1 MFLQI
6 NFTPEVE
13 TLRYSIAY
21 IAIFLVVLVGCIFF
35 LTNIFINFLK
45 KKKKS
50 DLIDPNRNTTKKDIQ
65 TIGDILKLTQ
75 EEKDLLWNICERQS
89 VKNLYIELKNEKF
102 IDSILKKEFE
112 LYKQDDN
119 FCAILFSI
127 RNKIDVYRN
136 SGMTLNSSKLIPANQ
151 KMTLIVNEDRYD
163 TSVVENT
170 NEGLILLVPKD
181 ILGNEINIPTLTKIN
196 LLFSMTNN
204 VAYNMQTRIM
214 RYQTRNLK
222 EIVVT
227 HSNNIE
233 IVHRR
238 NFTRISF
245 NTECIFS
252 AVQVTTGGDKK
263 EVQVEYK
270 PLEKKHIGKI
280 SDISAEGC
288 CLETELPIKPN
299 QYIYIEVEILEGKTS
314 KIFGKIVA
322 VEVNN
327 SKNKHIL
334 HINFVKIDKK
344 TKNLIYSFLYN
355 Y

>member
-6 NFTPEVE
+6 NFSPEVE

-21 IAIFLVVLVGCIFF
+21 IALFIVVFAGLIVLGANIAYQFLQ
-35 LTNIFINFLK
+35 K
-45 KKKKS
+45 KKKAN
-50 DLIDPNRNTTKKDIQ
+50 LQDPNRKTTKKDIS

-75 EEKDLLWNICERQS
+75 NEKDLLWNICERQS

-102 IDSILKKEFE
+102 IDSIFKKEFE
-112 LYKQDDN
+112 ASKQDEN
-119 FCAILFSI
+119 FCAVLFSI

-151 KMTLIVNEDRYD
+151 KMTLMVNEDRYD
-163 TSVVENT
+163 TSVIENT
-170 NEGLILLVPKD
+170 NEGLILLAPKN
-181 ILGNEINIPTLTKIN
+181 ILGDEINIPTLTKVN

-204 VAYNMQTRIM
+204 VAYNMPTRIM
-214 RYQTRNLK
+214 RYQTRNLR

-227 HSNNIE
+227 HSNNIA
-233 IVHRR
+233 ILHRR
-238 NFTRISF
+238 NFTRMPF

-252 AVQVTTGGDKK
+252 AVQVITGGDKK

-270 PLEKKHIGKI
+270 PLEKKHNGKI

-288 CLETELPIKPN
+288 CLETELPIRAN
-299 QYIYIEVEILEGKTS
+299 QYIYIEVEIAEDKIS

-322 VEVNN
+322 VEVN
-327 SKNKHIL
+327 SSTNKHIL
-334 HINFVKIDKK
+334 HIKFVKIDK
-344 TKNLIYSFLYN
+344 TTRNSIYSLIYN

>member
-6 NFTPEVE
+6 NFSPEVE

-21 IAIFLVVLVGCIFF
+21 IAIFLVALLGGIFF
-35 LTNIFINFLK
+35 VTNIYLSYLK
-45 KKKKS
+45 KKKKEH
-50 DLIDPNRNTTKKDIQ
+50 LLDPNRNTTKKDIQ
-65 TIGDILKLTQ
+65 TIGEILKLTN
-75 EEKDLLWNICERQS
+75 EEKDFLWNICEKQS
-89 VKNLYIELKNEKF
+89 VKNLFIELKNLKF
-102 IDSILKKEFE
+102 IDSLFKKEFE
-112 LYKQDDN
+112 NSKQDEN

-151 KMTLIVNEDRYD
+151 KMTLMYNEDRYD

-170 NEGLILLVPKD
+170 NEGLILLVPKNIFGD
-181 ILGNEINIPTLTKIN
+181 EINIPTLSKIY

-204 VAYNMQTRIM
+204 VAYNMPTRIM

-233 IVHRR
+233 ILHRR
-238 NFTRISF
+238 NFTRLSF

-263 EVQVEYK
+263 DVQVEYK
-270 PLEKKHIGKI
+270 PLEKKHTGII

-288 CLETELPIKPN
+288 CLETELPIKAN
-299 QYIYIEVEILEGKTS
+299 QFIYIEVEISEEQTS

-327 SKNKHIL
+327 STNKHIL
-334 HINFVKIDKK
+334 HINFVKIDKN
-344 TKNLIYSFLYN
+344 TKNSIFKLVYN